1 MFIGGMDGM
10 GHQIADDQMSYN
22 LKDMYGSLL
31 LSGALGY
38 SLNYAFLLIEKYFV
52 HWAGR

>member
-1 MFIGGMDGM
+1 
-10 GHQIADDQMSYN
+10 
-22 LKDMYGSLL
+22 MYGALL

-38 SLNYAFLLIEKYFV
+38 GLNYGFLLIEKYFV